1 MSCRLFSNIV
11 LISMCLVMP
20 VQTFAQSAGLSARG
34 GSITRNR
41 TEPPTRPDHK
51 TEPMFYRRIVN
62 RLGLDFADLEES
74 YWTAR
79 VRNPKLDFPTLV
91 KGQIAVEMKA
101 ANSSESASQKLVDA
115 LAQSHN
121 KLLPAFQKA
130 FSLTSAEANQLE
142 KTVNERYKNA
152 ARSSASLP

>member
-1 MSCRLFSNIV
+1 
-11 LISMCLVMP
+11 MP
-20 VQTFAQSAGLSARG
+20 VQTFPQSAGLSARG
-34 GSITRNR
+34 GSITRNQ
-41 TEPPTRPDHK
+41 TEPPPRQDHK

-79 VRNPKLDFPTLV
+79 ARNPKLDFPTLV
-91 KGQIAVEMKA
+91 KGQIAVEMEA
-101 ANSSESASQKLVDA
+101 PNSSDSASQKLVDA

-121 KLLPAFQKA
+121 RLPPAFQKA

-152 ARSSASLP
+152 VRSLTSSP